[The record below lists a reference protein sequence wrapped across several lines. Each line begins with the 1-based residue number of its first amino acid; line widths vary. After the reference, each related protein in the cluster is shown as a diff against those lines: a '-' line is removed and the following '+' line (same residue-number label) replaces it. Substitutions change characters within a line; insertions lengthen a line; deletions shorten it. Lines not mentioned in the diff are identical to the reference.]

1 MSRQVDATRELVTMP
16 HSAGVPLTSF
26 GEPRMAFSPDEAA
39 ELLGISPELVFDL
52 LRTGQLKYRKA
63 GRRTLISR
71 VNLDDFLDGD
81 TA

>member
-1 MSRQVDATRELVTMP
+1 MNRQRDVTRELIAVP
-16 HSAGVPLTSF
+16 RSAGVPATSF

-71 VNLDDFLDGD
+71 VSLDAFPGGD

>member
-1 MSRQVDATRELVTMP
+1 MSRQGDAARELVVVP
-16 HSAGVPLTSF
+16 HGAGVPVTSF

-39 ELLGISPELVFDL
+39 ELLGISPELIFDL
-52 LRTGQLKYRKA
+52 LRTGELKYRKA

-71 VNLDDFLDGD
+71 VSLDAFLADE